1 MSITS
6 QKNFDLTRG
15 YKIIRINSTPD
26 KIYSYCTLVLDTQKS
41 SHLVLSEFEDL
52 VANNLKGCE

>member
-1 MSITS
+1 MTITS

-26 KIYSYCTLVLDTQKS
+26 EIYSYCTLVLDTQKS
-41 SHLVLSEFEDL
+41 SLLVLSEFEDL
-52 VANNLKGCE
+52 VANNLKVCQ

>member
-1 MSITS
+1 MTITS

-15 YKIIRINSTPD
+15 HKIIRINSTPD

-41 SHLVLSEFEDL
+41 SNQVLREFKDL
-52 VANNLKGCE
+52 VASNLNGCE